1 MQFGPYRL
9 VNRIGVGGMGEVWRA
24 EDTRLLRP
32 AAVKVLPAWVSQ
44 DDEARERFLREAR
57 TAAQLNHPYI
67 TTIYNIGE
75 ADGAMY
81 IAMELVEGE
90 LFSQAI
96 ARGVTMRE
104 AVRIVRQT
112 AVGLAD
118 AHAHSI
124 IHRDVKPDNVMVQR
138 SAVKILDFGIAKR
151 YGVQA
156 TRALTMGGTILGT
169 PCYMSPE
176 QALGHELDARS
187 DVFSLG
193 IVLFEALTGTLPF
206 EGESMTETLLQIVGT
221 AAPDPRSICASLS
234 SSLAAIVRKALEKR
248 REDRFQSA
256 ADFAAALSAVPWTAP
271 PPRAMPAE
279 EPTQVMR
286 RALIADVDPATRACV
301 RDVLAAT
308 GILCDEADNGTDAVR
323 LLRER
328 AYAFAFIDLFLPRI
342 DGWGVLDYVHRRRL
356 FAAMRVFV
364 VTSGKAPRFSSVD
377 RMTITN
383 VLCKPLD
390 AHRVEDAIAAAA
402 ASPRR
407 SLAEASAN
415 RMIRPH

>member
-1 MQFGPYRL
+1 MQLGPYRL
-9 VNRIGVGGMGEVWRA
+9 VNPIGAGGMGEVWRA

-44 DDEARERFLREAR
+44 DAEGRERFLREAR

-75 ADGAMY
+75 EGGSMY

-90 LFSQAI
+90 LLSEVI
-96 ARGVTMRE
+96 ARGVTVPE

-151 YGVQA
+151 CGSQA
-156 TRALTMGGTILGT
+156 TGTLTMGGTILGT

-176 QALGHELDARS
+176 QALGHKLDARS

-193 IVLFEALTGTLPF
+193 IVLFEALTGRRPF
-206 EGESMTETLLQIVGT
+206 EGDSVADTLLQIVNI
-221 AAPDPRSICASLS
+221 AAPDPRSISASLPGD
-234 SSLAAIVRKALEKR
+234 LAMIVRKALEKR
-248 REDRFQSA
+248 REERFQSA
-256 ADFAAALSAVPWTAP
+256 ADFAVALGAVTRTAP
-271 PPRAMPAE
+271 PPRAVPAE
-279 EPTQVMR
+279 EPTQVVR
-286 RALIADVDPATRACV
+286 RALIAEEDPATRACV
-301 RDVLAAT
+301 RDVLSAT

-323 LLRER
+323 LLRDR

-364 VTSGKAPRFSSVD
+364 VTSGKAPRLSSVD
-377 RMTITN
+377 RETITH

-390 AHRVEDAIAAAA
+390 AQRVEDAIAAAA

-407 SLAEASAN
+407 FLAEA
-415 RMIRPH
+415 